1 MEDLKRSLS
10 VGTNSSTVLQ
20 SAGKL
25 LSSVIST
32 SGETEEALQLVWTM
46 LGSSSVLTGQAVSDI
61 ITSLVTDGKL
71 EVGATTIQ
79 LLASLSH
86 GMEFTGIIPSLGNIL
101 CHQVE
106 LMVAKTGYYKNPYA
120 ISSSQHPFIS
130 VLRSTPTT
138 WSLVMDQCLHIL
150 SHPKEVVRS
159 NAISIL
165 RPVLLYLFCD
175 PNHHSHFGA
184 MRAGLLDT
192 LLEMGREEERVL
204 TFLVEVMDWFQM
216 DNKASLPETAQYI
229 YKVFS
234 LSLEMGQAK
243 MITPKVYLL
252 ASLALYQVKFGLSPT
267 RSVNWLCRIFNH
279 DPIIPVNWDVVL
291 VVLDQVLTTSSH
303 IHHEPIMSLVLT
315 LVSSGKTSQLP
326 TGLLV
331 STALQSLS
339 FPAVLG
345 LEGTVKKAEL
355 VRLFYKLDWSGT
367 KNIMEVDTA
376 FDSHVSS
383 AVELVKISSLIS
395 CSPPLALHWL
405 QSMTSLSHTQ
415 LSRALPL
422 LSSLFLCSTSPTVAQ
437 QSLDLMLRCVVEQAS
452 LSSMVLTLLLHKLAS
467 KSAISDSEVKLAL
480 LHALPSMAGDKGCIS
495 LIMKLVTSL
504 ASKPSMAP
512 LRLTLLSKLWRVESR
527 CYPFLQKALLEPA
540 PVTAAMEHQVTQ
552 AAVIRDILSTH
563 ATQFGSDLLPSLSN
577 LLNQCSGPEGTTAA
591 RIALE
596 GIYILCKESV
606 IDMRTTVKVLAPK
619 CGKDKRPMVSVQY
632 IKLLGLAPTFR
643 LSGSEYINF
652 LSDTINWLWKT
663 AITVED
669 KAVVQAAY
677 EAIAQFP
684 LEATKLRML
693 PSVAREGLKLPAK
706 YCATP
711 ADAARKPEDVLPYV
725 PSECWVKLLVA
736 TEDSTELAGVERLLC
751 SLVREEITNLPR
763 AVYNLSQ
770 AMQNSGTEPVNYN
783 HLPEH
788 SVVRGVVGAII
799 VAATSRRELPRHPAQ
814 QQQENRSLLAYLR
827 ILAADHGRPLPPV
840 DWAVLEPFFPD
851 AALRGGVTAVL
862 ARQADNSRSARIVVE
877 RQLMVE
883 QGRDTTMHYIASL
896 PLLAV
901 SIPPQILST
910 WLNKSLQSGL
920 QSAIHSDS
928 NTNGTTDLATMFNKV
943 KAALEEQAVPEAN
956 QLVLSQALESLHDLI
971 PADQEQLYDEYLDA
985 ATRLPLKNIERMSSP
1000 TVWWEV
1006 TPAKLYRAATLRTA
1020 VATSD
1025 STDTPLTW
1033 LNEILEAASKQAG
1046 DYTFI
1051 FRNLLTVI
1059 TKCRSMSRQL
1069 NTSWLLELMGQ
1080 ISALL
1085 RKVGPLKPSGPAI
1098 PFLLDVFNLTV
1109 IVLTETDSLVVPR
1122 DQICVSRASRL
1133 SLLSL
1138 STCRLAT
1145 LHPGMAGQVA
1155 EWCLQL
1161 SRHKEVASPHKES
1174 LVEALKVFK
1183 YSTNW
1188 QEASMWGKLVVAGN

>member
-10 VGTNSSTVLQ
+10 AGTNSSTVLQ

-25 LSSVIST
+25 LSSVVS
-32 SGETEEALQLVWTM
+32 SNGETEEDLQLVWVM
-46 LGSSSVLTGQAVSDI
+46 LGSSSVLTGQACSDI
-61 ITSLVTDGKL
+61 ITSLVVAGKL
-71 EVGATTIQ
+71 EVGATIVQ

-86 GMEFTGIIPSLGNIL
+86 GMEFTGIIPALGNIL

-106 LMVAKTGYYKNPYA
+106 VIVAKTGEYKNPYA

-150 SHPKEVVRS
+150 SHPKEVVS
-159 NAISIL
+159 LNALIIL
-165 RPVLLYLFCD
+165 RPVLFYLFSD

-184 MRAGLLDT
+184 MRAGLLDV
-192 LLEMGREEERVL
+192 LLEMAREDDSVL
-204 TFLVEVMDWFQM
+204 TFLVEMMNWFQM
-216 DNKASLPETAQYI
+216 DNKASLPETAQYV

-234 LSLEMGQAK
+234 LSLELGQAK
-243 MITPKVYLL
+243 LITPKVYLL
-252 ASLALYQVKFGLSPT
+252 ASIALYQVKFGLSPT
-267 RSVNWLCRIFNH
+267 RSINWLSRIFDSNSMH
-279 DPIIPVNWDVVL
+279 PVNWDVVL
-291 VVLDQVLTTSSH
+291 VVLEQVLTTSSH
-303 IHHEPIMSLVLT
+303 IHHDNIMSLILA
-315 LVSSGKTSQLP
+315 LVSSRKTTQLP
-326 TGLLV
+326 TGLVV

-339 FPAVLG
+339 FPTVLG
-345 LEGTVKKAEL
+345 VGGTAKKAEL

-367 KNIMEVDTA
+367 KNMQEVEVT

-383 AVELVKISSLIS
+383 AVEVVKISSLIS

-405 QSMTSLSHTQ
+405 KSMSSLSHTQ

-422 LSSLFLCSTSPTVAQ
+422 LSALFLCSTSPTVAQ

-452 LSSMVLTLLLHKLAS
+452 HSSMVLTLLLHKLAS
-467 KSAISDSEVKLAL
+467 KSSTSDSEVKLAL

-527 CYPFLQKALLEPA
+527 CYPFLQKALLEPV
-540 PVTAAMEHQVTQ
+540 PITAALEYQITQ
-552 AAVIRDILSTH
+552 AAVIRDIVSTH
-563 ATQFGSDLLPSLSN
+563 ATQYGSDLLPSLSN

-596 GIYILCKESV
+596 GIYTLCKESV

-619 CGKDKRPMVSVQY
+619 CGKDRRPMVIVQY

-643 LSGSEYINF
+643 LSGPEYINF

-663 AITVED
+663 ATTVED
-669 KAVVQAAY
+669 KTVVQAAY
-677 EAIAQFP
+677 QAIAKFP

-693 PSVAREGLKLPAK
+693 PCVAREGLKLPAK

-711 ADAARKPEDVLPYV
+711 SDAARKPEDVLSYV
-725 PSECWVKLLVA
+725 PSECWVKLLVN
-736 TEDSTELAGVERLLC
+736 TEDITELTGVEGLLC
-751 SLVREEITNLPR
+751 SLTREEVTNLPR

-788 SVVRGVVGAII
+788 SVARGLVGAII
-799 VAATSRRELPRHPAQ
+799 TAATSRRELPKHPAQ
-814 QQQENRSLLAYLR
+814 QQQENTSLAAWLR
-827 ILAADHGRPLPPV
+827 ILAQDHGRPLPPL

-862 ARQADNSRSARIVVE
+862 ARQTASSRSARIVVE
-877 RQLMVE
+877 RQLAVE
-883 QGRDTTMHYIASL
+883 QGKDTTMHYMSSL
-896 PLLAV
+896 SLLAV
-901 SIPPQILST
+901 SIPPQILTT

-920 QSAIHSDS
+920 QSAIHSD
-928 NTNGTTDLATMFNKV
+928 NTTDLAVMFNKM
-943 KAALEEQAVPEAN
+943 KEALEEQAVPDAN
-956 QLVLSQALESLHDLI
+956 QLVLSQALESLHDMI
-971 PADQEQLYDEYLDA
+971 PADQEHLYDKYLDA

-1006 TPAKLYRAATLRTA
+1006 TPAKLYRAASLRTA
-1020 VATSD
+1020 LATSD
-1025 STDTPLTW
+1025 NTDTPLAW
-1033 LNEILEAASKQAG
+1033 LNEILEVASKQAG

-1051 FRNLLTVI
+1051 FRNILTVM
-1059 TKCRSMSRQL
+1059 TKCRATSKQL

-1085 RKVGPLKPSGPAI
+1085 RKAGPLQSIGSAI
-1098 PFLLDVFNLTV
+1098 PFLLDVFNLAI

-1145 LHPGMAGQVA
+1145 MHPGMAGQVA

-1174 LVEALKVFK
+1174 LLAVLKVFK
-1183 YSTNW
+1183 YSTTW
-1188 QEASMWGKLVVAGN
+1188 QEASMWGRLVVA

>member
-10 VGTNSSTVLQ
+10 AGINSSTVLQ
-20 SAGKL
+20 SSGKL
-25 LSSVIST
+25 LSSVIS
-32 SGETEEALQLVWTM
+32 SNVETEEALQLVWSM
-46 LGSSSVLTGQAVSDI
+46 LGSSSVLTGQACSDI
-61 ITSLVTDGKL
+61 ITSLVVRGKL
-71 EVGATTIQ
+71 EVGATTTQ

-86 GMEFTGIIPSLGNIL
+86 GMEFTGIIPALGNII

-106 LMVAKTGYYKNPYA
+106 LMVAKTGKYKNPYA

-138 WSLVMDQCLHIL
+138 WSLVMDQCLNIL
-150 SHPKEVVRS
+150 SHPKEIVRA
-159 NAISIL
+159 NALPIL

-175 PNHHSHFGA
+175 PNHHSHFGG

-192 LLEMGREEERVL
+192 LLEMAREQVTVL
-204 TFLVEVMDWFQM
+204 TFLVEMMDWFQM
-216 DNKASLPETAQYI
+216 DNKASLPETAQYM
-229 YKVFS
+229 YQVFN
-234 LSLEMGQAK
+234 LSLELDQAK
-243 MITPKVYLL
+243 LITPKVYLL
-252 ASLALYQVKFGLSPT
+252 TSLALYQVKFGLSPT
-267 RSVNWLCRIFNH
+267 RSIQWLVRIFNN
-279 DPIIPVNWDVVL
+279 DPVLNINWDVVL

-303 IHHEPIMSLVLT
+303 IHHSPIMSLILT
-315 LVSSGKTSQLP
+315 LVSSGKTTQLP
-326 TGLLV
+326 TCLVV

-339 FPAVLG
+339 FPPLLG
-345 LEGTVKKAEL
+345 GEGTVQKAEL
-355 VRLFYKLDWSGT
+355 VRLFYKLDWSAEI
-367 KNIMEVDTA
+367 KNIQEVESA
-376 FDSHVSS
+376 FDNHVSS
-383 AVELVKISSLIS
+383 AVEVVKISNLIS
-395 CSPPLALHWL
+395 NSPSLALHWL
-405 QSMTSLSHTQ
+405 QAMTSLSHTQ
-415 LSRALPL
+415 LSRILPM
-422 LSSLFLCSTSPTVAQ
+422 LSSLFLCSTSPTVAKL
-437 QSLDLMLRCVVEQAS
+437 SLDLMLRCVVEEAS

-467 KSAISDSEVKLAL
+467 KGSMSDANVKLAL

-512 LRLTLLSKLWRVESR
+512 LRLTLLAKLWRVESR

-540 PVTAAMEHQVTQ
+540 PSTSAMEYQITQ
-552 AAVIRDILSTH
+552 AAVIRDIVSTH
-563 ATQFGSDLLPSLSN
+563 ATQYGSDLLPSLSN

-591 RIALE
+591 GIALE
-596 GIYILCKESV
+596 GIYTLCKESV

-619 CGKDKRPMVSVQY
+619 CGKDKRPMVMVQY

-643 LSGSEYINF
+643 LSGPEYINF

-663 AITVED
+663 ATTVED
-669 KAVVQAAY
+669 KTVVQAAY
-677 EAIAQFP
+677 EAIAEFP

-693 PSVAREGLKLPAK
+693 PAVAREGLKLPAK

-725 PSECWVKLLVA
+725 PSECWVKLLA
-736 TEDSTELAGVERLLC
+736 SAEDTTELTGVERLLC
-751 SLVREEITNLPR
+751 NLTKEEVTNLPR
-763 AVYNLSQ
+763 AVYSLSQ

-788 SVVRGVVGAII
+788 SVSRGLVGAII
-799 VAATSRRELPRHPAQ
+799 TAATTRRELPRHPAQ
-814 QQQENRSLLAYLR
+814 HQEENRCLSACLR
-827 ILAADHGRPLPPV
+827 ILAADHGRPMPPL
-840 DWAVLEPFFPD
+840 DWAFLEPFFPD

-862 ARQADNSRSARIVVE
+862 ARQAANSRSARIVVE
-877 RQLMVE
+877 RQLAVE
-883 QGRDTTMHYIASL
+883 QGRDTTMHYMMSL

-901 SIPPQILST
+901 SVPPQILTT
-910 WLNKSLQSGL
+910 WLSKSLQNGL
-920 QSAIHSDS
+920 QAVIHDDKS
-928 NTNGTTDLATMFNKV
+928 GTTDLATIFSKI
-943 KAALEEQAVPEAN
+943 KAALEEQTVPEAN
-956 QLVLSQALESLHDLI
+956 QLVLSQALESLHDQI
-971 PADQEQLYDEYLDA
+971 PADQEELYEDYLAA

-1000 TVWWEV
+1000 AVWWEV
-1006 TPAKLYRAATLRTA
+1006 TPAKLYRAASLRTA
-1020 VATSD
+1020 LATSD

-1033 LNEILEAASKQAG
+1033 LNEILEVASKQAG

-1051 FRNLLTVI
+1051 FRNLLAVI
-1059 TKCRSMSRQL
+1059 TKCRTMSKQL

-1085 RKVGPLKPSGPAI
+1085 RKAGPIKLTGAAI
-1098 PFLLDVFNLTV
+1098 PFLLDVFNLTI

-1138 STCRLAT
+1138 STCRLASQ
-1145 LHPGMAGQVA
+1145 HPGMAGQVA

-1161 SRHKEVASPHKES
+1161 SRHAEVGSPHKES
-1174 LVEALKVFK
+1174 LLGAMKVFK
-1183 YSTNW
+1183 YSSNW